1 MRKKRIGILTGGGD
15 VSPLNSVL
23 GAAQKAS
30 LDQGIEL
37 IGFIKGWQGFV
48 ENKFVPLSSLSFDP
62 LIGGTILKSA
72 RINLEKVSNGIERV
86 RENFK
91 KLNLDGL
98 IVIGGEDTLSNCFFL
113 RELPL
118 VLISKTI
125 DNDVGIMPENG
136 KVKPEEIMNY
146 FTLGFP
152 TAAGKISSFVS
163 LREGLRTTAYSHER
177 LIVVESMGMSAG
189 WLALS
194 SSMGHPDFIVIPEFS
209 LVYEKFKAVL
219 SECYRRQRHA
229 IVVVAEGAK
238 WEDGSFMSAD
248 AREKDDFG
256 HPRFKG
262 AAEALS
268 QRLKE
273 DLKSEFEV
281 RNINTVNPSYLY
293 RSGRPCKL
301 DFQWATQ
308 LGRRAVEL
316 LHQGNNQALFLTI
329 QRKGGEFVS
338 RPYPLQKYNHMEALH
353 RFVDQRFF
361 DRACYSVTEA
371 GKSYLSAIIEEFPL
385 IQAYGIEHFSSAP

>member
-23 GAAQKAS
+23 GAAQKTC
-30 LDQGIEL
+30 LEQGVEL

-48 ENKFVPLSSLSFDP
+48 ENKFVPLSRLSFDP

-72 RINLEKVSNGIERV
+72 RINLEKVPNGVEKG

-91 KLNLDGL
+91 RLELDGL
-98 IVIGGEDTLSNCFFL
+98 IVIGGEDTLSNCFLL
-113 RELPL
+113 REHPL
-118 VLISKTI
+118 ILISKTV
-125 DNDVGIMPENG
+125 DNDVGIIPENG
-136 KVKPEEIMNY
+136 KVKAEEITNY

-152 TAAGKISSFVS
+152 TAASRISSLVS

-194 SSMGHPDFIVIPEFS
+194 SSMGHPDFILIPEFPII
-209 LVYEKFKAVL
+209 YEKFKVVL

-248 AREKDDFG
+248 DREKDDFG

-268 QRLKE
+268 RRLKE
-273 DLKSEFEV
+273 DLKTEFEV
-281 RNINTVNPSYLY
+281 RNINAVNPSYLY
-293 RSGRPCKL
+293 RSGRPCEL

-308 LGRRAVEL
+308 LGRQAVEL
-316 LHQGNNQALFLTI
+316 LLQGNNQALFLTI
-329 QRKGGEFVS
+329 QRKGEEFFS
-338 RPYPLQKYNHMEALH
+338 HPYPLQGHNHMGTLH

-361 DRACYSVTEA
+361 DSACYSVTES
-371 GKSYLSAIIEEFPL
+371 GKSYLSAIIEEFPS
-385 IQAYGIEHFSSAP
+385 IQGYGLDH